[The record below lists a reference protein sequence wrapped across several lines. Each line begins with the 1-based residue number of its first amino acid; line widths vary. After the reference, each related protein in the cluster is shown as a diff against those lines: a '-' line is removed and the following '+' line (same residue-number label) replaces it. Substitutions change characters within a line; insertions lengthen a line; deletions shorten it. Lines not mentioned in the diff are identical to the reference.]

1 MDDRLNGR
9 VEEACLNAW
18 PALKEIL
25 YDGWL
30 IRLAAGRTRRI
41 NSVNVLHPGREALG
55 EKIAACE
62 RLYRAHG
69 LPAYFRIRSIDDP
82 ALDRMLAARGYRA
95 EDETLTLY
103 KDFAGGLAA
112 VAPDAERG
120 VELIEGGASE
130 EWLLA
135 QARFAGHPA
144 EEGDIRRRLL
154 ALVALPVAF
163 AARRDESGRIV
174 SAAYGALHDRLVS
187 LQWVATDPAARGRGH
202 ARANL
207 ASLMRWAAGRGAEGA
222 CLSVFAANL
231 AAIRL
236 YESMGFTQELYRYHY
251 RVR

>member
-1 MDDRLNGR
+1 MDDRLRER

-30 IRLAAGRTRRI
+30 IRLAQGRTRRI
-41 NSVNVLHPGREALG
+41 NSVNVLYPGRERLV

-62 RLYRAHG
+62 RVYRAHG
-69 LPAYFRIRSIDDP
+69 QPPYFRIRSLDDP
-82 ALDRMLAARGYRA
+82 ALDRMLAVHGYRA

-103 KDFAGGLAA
+103 KDFSGGLAA
-112 VAPDAERG
+112 SAPG
-120 VELIEGGASE
+120 VELIEGGAGE

-135 QARFAGHPA
+135 QARFAGHPVQESA
-144 EEGDIRRRLL
+144 IRRRLL

-163 AARRDESGRIV
+163 AARRDEDGRIV
-174 SAAYGALHDRLVS
+174 SAAYGAIHDRLVS

-202 ARANL
+202 ARATM
-207 ASLMRWAAGRGAEGA
+207 AALMRWAAGKGAEGA
-222 CLSVFAANL
+222 CLSVFAANHP
-231 AAIRL
+231 AIRL
-236 YESMGFTQELYRYHY
+236 YESLGFTQELYRYHY